1 MQKPISR
8 EDAGRGPRRPG
19 GEPAWSMVYGP
30 PAGPAERG
38 AAAEPRADC
47 STQRAVLTIA
57 LCTSRSKRRRLGS
70 TGDVQMSPGRQGE
83 LLTEWREPWP
93 QEISKSCS
101 TLAQVSAIAAAS
113 YGQNWGLGAARCLS
127 IEGDILEGAEDG
139 LRLLLSPDSFICPM
153 TMDSMR
159 DPVLMSDGCTSE
171 REYSGGWI
179 RRRRQQ
185 RLPVTSPSTGHW
197 FGDAFPIEYGFTHC
211 AQQGRAPPPARPA
224 SAPKHEGRR
233 HARARR

>member
-57 LCTSRSKRRRLGS
+57 HCTSRSKRRRLGS

-93 QEISKSCS
+93 QEISKS
-101 TLAQVSAIAAAS
+101 
-113 YGQNWGLGAARCLS
+113 
-127 IEGDILEGAEDG
+127 
-139 LRLLLSPDSFICPM
+139 
-153 TMDSMR
+153 
-159 DPVLMSDGCTSE
+159 
-171 REYSGGWI
+171 
-179 RRRRQQ
+179 
-185 RLPVTSPSTGHW
+185 
-197 FGDAFPIEYGFTHC
+197 
-211 AQQGRAPPPARPA
+211 
-224 SAPKHEGRR
+224 
-233 HARARR
+233 